1 MQNSHQTYMK
11 RCLQLAAN
19 GLQAAMP
26 NPSVGAVI
34 VHNDVIIG
42 EGYTSK
48 YGGNHAEVN
57 AIHSVKD
64 KSLLKEATIYVS
76 LEPCSHFGKTPPCSD
91 LIIKHNISKVVI
103 GTIDPFAKVAGKGI
117 EKLKNGDCEVIIG
130 VLEAECVA
138 SNKRF
143 FAFHQHKRPYIILKW
158 AATQDG
164 FIDKIRHENDPIQP
178 NWITNKFSRQ
188 LVHKWRSEEAAIL
201 VGTNTAITDNPKL
214 NTRDWHGKNPV
225 RIVLDKSLRIPE
237 SYALFDQTI
246 KTIILT
252 EQQKESQENVV
263 FETIDFSKNIA
274 KQICAILYKHE
285 LQSVIIEGGKQTL
298 QTFIDANLWD
308 EARIFTGNVLFQQ
321 GIEAP
326 RLHGNLQSEQ
336 TILDNSLHIYTN
348 D

>member
-1 MQNSHQTYMK
+1 MK

-19 GLQAAMP
+19 GLPAAMP

-42 EGYTSK
+42 EGFTSA
-48 YGGNHAEVN
+48 YGGSHAEVN
-57 AIHSVKD
+57 AIGSVAD
-64 KSLLKEATIYVS
+64 ESLLHKATIYVS

-91 LIIKHNISKVVI
+91 LIVKHKIPKVVI
-103 GTIDPFAKVAGKGI
+103 GTIDPFAKVAGRGI
-117 EKLKNGDCEVIIG
+117 QKLKDAGCEVILN
-130 VLEAECVA
+130 VLKDECIA

-143 FAFHQHKRPYIILKW
+143 FTFHQHKRPYIILKW
-158 AATQDG
+158 AQTQDG
-164 FIDKIRHENDPIQP
+164 FIDKIRQENDPVQP
-178 NWITNKFSRQ
+178 NWITNLYARQ

-214 NTRDWHGKNPV
+214 NTRDWHGNHPV
-225 RIVLDKSLRIPE
+225 RVVLDKSLRIPE
-237 SYALFDQTI
+237 NYALFDESI
-246 KTIILT
+246 KTIVLT
-252 EQQKESQENVV
+252 EQKKAATENLV
-263 FETIDFSKNIA
+263 FETINFSENVA
-274 KQICAILYKHE
+274 QQICDVLHKHH

-308 EARIFTGNVLFQQ
+308 EARIFTGNSSFQQ

-326 RLHGNLQSEQ
+326 QLQGTLQ
-336 TILDNSLHIYTN
+336 TATTIVDNSLEIIYN

>member
-1 MQNSHQTYMK
+1 MK

-34 VHNDVIIG
+34 VHNNVIIG
-42 EGYTSK
+42 EGYTSA
-48 YGGNHAEVN
+48 YGGDHAEVN

-64 KSLLKEATIYVS
+64 TSLLKEATIYVS

-91 LIIKHNISKVVI
+91 LIIKHQIPKVVV

-117 EKLKNGDCEVIIG
+117 EKLKNAGCEVVLG
-130 VLEAECVA
+130 VLEAECIA

-143 FAFHQHKRPYIILKW
+143 FTFHQYKRPYIILKW
-158 AATQDG
+158 AQTQDG
-164 FIDKIRHENDPIQP
+164 FIDKIRHENDPVQP

-214 NTRDWHGKNPV
+214 NTRDWHGNNPV

-237 SYALFDQTI
+237 TYSLFDQTI
-246 KTIILT
+246 KTIVLT
-252 EQQKESQENVV
+252 EQQRDNKENII
-263 FETIDFSKNIA
+263 FEVIDFSKNIA
-274 KQICAILYKHE
+274 EQICEVLYKYE
-285 LQSVIIEGGKQTL
+285 VQSVIIEGGKQTL

-308 EARIFTGNVLFQQ
+308 EARVFTGNVSFQA

-326 RLHGNLQSEQ
+326 TFTGKLQSEQ
-336 TILDNSLHIYTN
+336 TILDNSLDIYTN